1 MSHLLEHDPTG
12 LEDRRGGGLVQ
23 AEGRAIDVQDV
34 TTGLGLPALE
44 HDPAG
49 FDAVHAAKPDD
60 VCDLPQGLELA
71 IELLG
76 RLLTYHVKR
85 TYWTNL
91 LSIRYMP
98 PRTILAFTPRRFSS
112 RPTGAMFRA
121 VGYAPADGDPV
132 TIALI
137 HGDPA
142 AREMPL
148 VHVHVACLF
157 GDAFGSLLCDCRG
170 EIDSAA
176 SAIAGDGAGVII
188 YAKPRQPIGASCV
201 RGEPVDAALVAGLL
215 RAAGVQEFRLLSD
228 ERDTRLREALRRCG
242 LTVAV

>member
-1 MSHLLEHDPTG
+1 
-12 LEDRRGGGLVQ
+12 
-23 AEGRAIDVQDV
+23 
-34 TTGLGLPALE
+34 
-44 HDPAG
+44 
-49 FDAVHAAKPDD
+49 
-60 VCDLPQGLELA
+60 
-71 IELLG
+71 
-76 RLLTYHVKR
+76 
-85 TYWTNL
+85 
-91 LSIRYMP
+91 MP

-157 GDAFGSLLCDCRG
+157 GDAFGSLL
-170 EIDSAA
+170 
-176 SAIAGDGAGVII
+176 
-188 YAKPRQPIGASCV
+188 KPIRASCV

-215 RAAGVQEFRLLSD
+215 RAAGVREFRLLSD
-228 ERDTRLREALRRCG
+228 ERDTRLREELRRCG